1 MNTIVE
7 KNIDFLCFYELKDYC
22 LLCLIQIE
30 AFLLHGLNFF
40 LFNGFSKV
48 LSLGMLAEI
57 LQKDLSRIKFFFE
70 EVNDKY
76 KFSLIFYLINLSGF

>member
-7 KNIDFLCFYELKDYC
+7 KNIDLLCFYEFKDCY
-22 LLCLIQIE
+22 LLYLVLIE

-57 LQKDLSRIKFFFE
+57 LQKDFVPYQTFF
-70 EVNDKY
+70 
-76 KFSLIFYLINLSGF
+76 

>member
-7 KNIDFLCFYELKDYC
+7 KNIDLLCFYEFKDCYF
-22 LLCLIQIE
+22 LYLDLVE

-57 LQKDLSRIKFFFE
+57 LQKDLSRFKLFFE
-70 EVNDKY
+70 EINDKY
-76 KFSLIFYLINLSGF
+76 